1 MSRDRR
7 NIAFY
12 AAAALVIVMVF
23 SACKKPTTTTTI
35 TEGSTPKPGANSGGV
50 TATSS
55 PKTSSS
61 PSKKTSPLPSPSPL
75 PVKGSPLAP
84 DALRP
89 ADPGRY
95 TFDETGIRK
104 LGCAP
109 DEKPATPTTLDA
121 DPADTDRQQSV
132 RDQRY
137 PSDGHGT
144 VSSSVLEFRKDG
156 VYLAHLR
163 QEQTF
168 PLLGG
173 PFVTEFEPSPPVLV
187 FPADPKAGQTWSF
200 TLKSKDGKV
209 TVESSNTLESVS
221 DAVPLGGGA
230 TIAAMK
236 VRGTSH
242 ITGQSQLGPL
252 DITDRTVTWISVQA
266 RLIVKTI
273 ADTSGTAGTCRF
285 DGTHIEAVVRSTT
298 PAPR

>member
-12 AAAALVIVMVF
+12 AAVAAGVLVF
-23 SACKKPTTTTTI
+23 SACKKPTTI
-35 TEGSTPKPGANSGGV
+35 TEDSTPKPGATSGSV

-55 PKTSSS
+55 PKATPS

-104 LGCAP
+104 LGCVP
-109 DEKPATPTTLDA
+109 DEKPATPTTLDV
-121 DPADTDRQQSV
+121 DPADGDRQQSV

-137 PSDGHGT
+137 PSDGHG
-144 VSSSVLEFRKDG
+144 VVGSSVLEFRKDG

-168 PLLGG
+168 PLLGT
-173 PFVTEFEPSPPVLV
+173 FVTEFEPSPPVLV

-221 DAVPLGGGA
+221 DGVPLGGGA
-230 TIAAMK
+230 NIQAMK

-242 ITGQSQLGPL
+242 ITGQSELGPL

-285 DGTHIEAVVRSTT
+285 DGTHIEAVVRSVT